1 MLINRASNI
10 STSLYQPKKIEFQAV
25 VLFKEVRMSFDTSS
39 FPTLTSNQTNPLP
52 KTSKTRLGQTKR
64 VSQADRKKL
73 AAQMKRQHEI
83 LETSKRELSSD
94 PGNKAAQE
102 NLVQAQRLLDQS
114 SGRNLLGCIT
124 MGADPR
130 LQGKTE
136 PVILP
141 KPLPDPMND
150 LKSNIFPLPREETE
164 EESALAL
171 IRVQAGNNLRPQ
183 PIVILPAR
191 IRHRV
196 CPDAKQG
203 NICHRG
209 TDCDGAHSLAEYKP
223 PECRHGY
230 KCRFVSFT
238 KNGICNAVDQPCG
251 FIHPSEALEDYYT
264 RSGRCPPV
272 FKKRKGSR
280 KPRVVE

>member
-1 MLINRASNI
+1 MLINRTSNI
-10 STSLYQPKKIEFQAV
+10 SSGLYQPKKIEFQAV
-25 VLFKEVRMSFDTSS
+25 VLLKEARMSFDTSS
-39 FPTLTSNQTNPLP
+39 FPILASDQTNSSPM
-52 KTSKTRLGQTKR
+52 TSKTRLVQPKR
-64 VSQADRKKL
+64 VSQAERKKL

-83 LETSKRELSSD
+83 LQTSKRELSSD
-94 PGNKAAQE
+94 PGNKTAQE
-102 NLVQAQRLLDQS
+102 NLVQAQRFLDQR
-114 SGRNLLGCIT
+114 SGRDLLGCIT

-130 LQGKTE
+130 LHRKTE

-141 KPLPDPMND
+141 KPLPD
-150 LKSNIFPLPREETE
+150 LKSDLESHIFPLPNEETE

-171 IRVQAGNNLRPQ
+171 SRVQAGNNLRPQ

-223 PECRHGY
+223 PECRHRY

-238 KNGICNAVDQPCG
+238 NNGIRNAVDQPCG

-280 KPRVVE
+280 KPRVEE